1 MKTRSQRL
9 LCRLPAAVLTAAW
22 VCVPIPST
30 AQELPKQ
37 EARAQSSAAV
47 PPSPA
52 PKPAAPQPPPLT
64 VVAGQTAIDLAL
76 EHVPAGISV
85 EQFLMAIYRLNPQA
99 FSDGRIDR
107 PVVGA
112 TLQLPTAAQ
121 AQSIGPQQARV
132 QLQAL
137 RQAAAVAPAAQS
149 GPNGPPVT
157 RSGSA
162 AAAASPT
169 APAQGVPAAT
179 TEPGGSPAVSEAS
192 PSASAGQAVD
202 PAPAQVPA
210 EAAGATVVSAPPTN
224 PPLIDPLMLIGVGA
238 ALLALLWLLLKPAEP
253 PRQRTATPK
262 APPNTPE
269 RPGTAGVSTQPAAP
283 APGPALGLK
292 SLSDFGPLPSLDLDD
307 PPAPK
312 TAAAPVAT
320 SALDP
325 SRPHL
330 NAGDKRRA

>member
-1 MKTRSQRL
+1 MKTRLQHL

-22 VCVPIPST
+22 VCVPILST
-30 AQELPKQ
+30 AQAPELPKQ
-37 EARAQSSAAV
+37 EERAQSTAAV

-52 PKPAAPQPPPLT
+52 PKPAAPRPPPLT
-64 VVAGQTAIDLAL
+64 VEAGQTAIDLAL
-76 EHVPAGISV
+76 ERVPAGISV

-107 PVVGA
+107 LVVGA

-137 RQAAAVAPAAQS
+137 RQAAAVAPIAQS
-149 GPNGPPVT
+149 GP
-157 RSGSA
+157 SGSA
-162 AAAASPT
+162 AAAVSPT
-169 APAQGVPAAT
+169 APAQGVSPAT
-179 TEPGGSPAVSEAS
+179 TEPGGSPAVSGAS
-192 PSASAGQAVD
+192 PSASAGQAGD
-202 PAPAQVPA
+202 PAPAQLPS
-210 EAAGATVVSAPPTN
+210 EAAGATLVSAPTTRPA
-224 PPLIDPLMLIGVGA
+224 LIDPLMLIGVGA
-238 ALLALLWLLLKPAEP
+238 ALLALLWLLFKPAEP

-269 RPGTAGVSTQPAAP
+269 QPGTTGVSTQPAAP

-307 PPAPK
+307 PPAPRTEGA
-312 TAAAPVAT
+312 TAAT

-325 SRPHL
+325 SLPHL